1 MRFRYAVASNV
12 GLVRRSNEDSFLAR
26 DGLFAVCDGMG
37 GARGGEVASE
47 TACRTLLTV
56 DPRTAGA
63 DTLRE
68 AVVKANTAIVRR
80 SLEEDRLLG
89 MGTTLTAALGL
100 GDRLVFA
107 HVGDSR
113 GYLFHDGEL
122 RQVTTDHSWVGEM
135 IRRGELTPAQ
145 AAVHPHRSVITRALG
160 TEGVV
165 QPDILEVPV
174 VAGDRLIL
182 CSDGL
187 SSMVLDPQI
196 QELLKAAADPQ
207 QAADSLVGAALEAGG
222 DDNVTVV
229 VAFMGPDSADG
240 PEGADLAGDADDS
253 ENTHVASGSETVL
266 IGPVDRGRE
275 GEGTGLGRGR
285 RHGVGARRKL
295 SGRALLRPVRTRS
308 EVGAATAAGDEIAHG
323 GAAADGG
330 SAGDGGS
337 GLAPQ
342 SGNSGTIGSV
352 AGRAAA
358 SWMAPVAEP
367 AAVVKARRGWSR
379 RRWVLTTTIVVLVIV
394 IAIAGFAVY
403 NSSVYYVGVHN
414 GNLALFNGL
423 PGTVLGIELSS
434 VIEEGRVPYSV
445 LQPSVQAQVNAHAHV
460 TKEEGQRFIRSLGVS
475 P

>member
-68 AVVKANTAIVRR
+68 AVAKANTAIVRR

-113 GYLFHDGEL
+113 GYLFHDGEF
-122 RQVTTDHSWVGEM
+122 RQVTSDHSWVGEM

-207 QAADSLVGAALEAGG
+207 QAADSLVRAALEAGG

-229 VAFMGPDSADG
+229 VAFMGPDGADG

-253 ENTHVASGSETVL
+253 ENTHVALGSETVL

-275 GEGTGLGRGR
+275 GEGAGLGRGR

-308 EVGAATAAGDEIAHG
+308 EVGAATAAGNEIVQG

-342 SGNSGTIGSV
+342 SGNAGTFGPV

-367 AAVVKARRGWSR
+367 AAAVKGRRGWSR
-379 RRWVLTTTIVVLVIV
+379 RRWALTTTIVVLVIV

-423 PGTVLGIELSS
+423 PGSVLGVQLSS